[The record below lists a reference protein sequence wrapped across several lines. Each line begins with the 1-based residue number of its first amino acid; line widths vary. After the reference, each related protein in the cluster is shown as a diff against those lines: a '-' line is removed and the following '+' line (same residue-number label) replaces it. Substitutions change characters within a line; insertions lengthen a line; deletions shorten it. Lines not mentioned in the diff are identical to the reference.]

1 MLANFF
7 SHVYT
12 LYISKLLMADTVIV
26 PWKFDVLKPS
36 VFKLEASLL
45 RRISVLTTSNLVEEI
60 SIATSTC
67 FLFLN
72 NLFSHIYIALSDI
85 FIQLM
90 KNLKDW
96 LARTLLWQVKVKGK
110 EQLLQMQGKWVKS
123 CTVTTT
129 RYSLCLKKVSVRYHS
144 THFYLLRRW
153 TATFKRVQIIKIAK
167 LVQRAKV
174 LKQNS
179 DFV

>member
-1 MLANFF
+1 
-7 SHVYT
+7 
-12 LYISKLLMADTVIV
+12 MADTVIV

-90 KNLKDW
+90 KNLKD
-96 LARTLLWQVKVKGK
+96 
-110 EQLLQMQGKWVKS
+110 
-123 CTVTTT
+123 
-129 RYSLCLKKVSVRYHS
+129 
-144 THFYLLRRW
+144 
-153 TATFKRVQIIKIAK
+153 
-167 LVQRAKV
+167 
-174 LKQNS
+174 
-179 DFV
+179 